1 MVIFSSY
8 KKHINKKLEL
18 HKITSKSLDCV
29 FPDKYNENMEY
40 KDYYQILGVDKKAS
54 QEDIKKAYRKLAMKY
69 HPDRNRDNKAAE
81 DKFKDINEANEV
93 LSDPD
98 KRAKYDQLGSS
109 YHQWQQ
115 AGGDSNFNWGAW
127 GAPGATR
134 VNVNDFEEM
143 FGGAGGFSDFFHT
156 IFGGMGFGQ
165 TARSA
170 NAGMGGQRRVY
181 QQRQPQQVAQKIER
195 EVPIS
200 FMEAFNGAS
209 RKIQINGDS
218 YTVKIPAG
226 AKNGTKIRIPSQDA
240 YQQDV
245 YLVMDVQ
252 PDQRFKREGSNLIT
266 EVLVDL
272 PTAVL
277 GGKVKVPTPT
287 GTVTLTIPEGTQ
299 PGQKL
304 RLKGLG
310 MPKLK
315 KKNEYGD
322 LFAKIQ
328 VKIPKNLSDAEKKVF
343 ESMRK

>member
-1 MVIFSSY
+1 
-8 KKHINKKLEL
+8 
-18 HKITSKSLDCV
+18 
-29 FPDKYNENMEY
+29 MEY

-93 LSDPD
+93 LSDPE
-98 KRAKYDQLGSS
+98 KRAKYDQLGTS

-127 GAPGATR
+127 GAPGGATR
-134 VNVNDFEEM
+134 VNVSDFEDM
-143 FGGAGGFSDFFHT
+143 FGGGFSDFFHT
-156 IFGGMGFGQ
+156 IFGGMGGFGQ
-165 TARSA
+165 TVRTA
-170 NAGMGGQRRVY
+170 NTGPRTQRRVY
-181 QQRQPQQVAQKIER
+181 QQGQPQQMAQKIER
-195 EVPIS
+195 TVPIS
-200 FMEAFNGAS
+200 FMEAFNGGS

-218 YTVKIPAG
+218 FTVKIPAG
-226 AKNGTKIRIPSQDA
+226 AKTGTKIRIPSQDA

-252 PDQRFKREGSNLIT
+252 ADKRFERNGSDLIT
-266 EVLVDL
+266 EVTVDL

-277 GGKVKVPTPT
+277 GGKVKIPTPT

-299 PGQKL
+299 PGQKF
-304 RLKGLG
+304 RLKDQG

-315 KKNEYGD
+315 KKNEFGD

-328 VKIPKNLSDAEKKVF
+328 VQIPKNLSDAEKKLF